1 LSNYIDQVL
10 SPRERTVL
18 DCIPAGHE
26 NAISRKRL
34 AQVVFLDD
42 RLIREIIYRLVVER
56 GLPIGSSTGPE
67 GGGYFLIQD
76 LEDLEVATR
85 HLKAQGTGY
94 LPPGAGA
101 GEDSAGQVQPPGKAG
116 AGGNEYKIRE
126 LPSSPGPAAA
136 GKR

>member
-85 HLKAQGTGY
+85 HLKPRARAIFRRARALENIAQEKFSRQ
-94 LPPGAGA
+94 LKLVIP
-101 GEDSAGQVQPPGKAG
+101 E
-116 AGGNEYKIRE
+116 
-126 LPSSPGPAAA
+126 
-136 GKR
+136 